1 MATENGVTQLDAQT
15 AQQMAAV
22 LGPDVSA
29 FEQLIQA
36 LLSTAN
42 EVRSQAEKVFQ
53 ACKEHQAD
61 ACVQRLVHVLKNSQ
75 ALELRGL
82 CAVLLRKALTS
93 DMENKTWKALTPQT
107 QQGLKSE
114 LLELIK
120 TEANK
125 STAKMV
131 CDTVSDVGAMLLEE
145 QQWPELLPFMFTC
158 VQSGDETLLERVLRI
173 FAQLVMSI
181 EMTLSP
187 YLNTLHGVFG
197 QCLTS
202 QNVDIRN
209 AALRATCSFISSLEK
224 KQERDKFQDLVPSM
238 LNCLGT
244 ALNQGDEA
252 TAQETLGMFIEIGE
266 EHPTFLRK
274 NLINIVNA
282 ILSVTEAAS
291 LEASTR
297 QLASEFLVTLAEAR
311 EKAPGM
317 MRKLPQFMGKLFHA
331 LMCFLLDI
339 DDEPEWHAADRE
351 EDEGIGNGE
360 LFDVGLEGLDRL
372 AIALGGNAIMP
383 IANQLLPAFLQD
395 QDWKKR
401 HSALMTL
408 AQIAEGCIKVMS
420 KAISWTVDICVTGL
434 RDPHAKVR
442 WAACQTVGQLSTDLG
457 PDFQEQ
463 EHARIVP
470 ALLAAMDDVNEARV
484 QAHATAAV
492 VNFSEDCEEDI
503 LAPYLD
509 ALVSKLLVL
518 LQSQR
523 NIVREGALTSLAS
536 VADSSKEYF
545 EKYYS
550 VVMPILVNIL
560 QTAGDKSLRLLRAKA
575 IECISLVGMAVGK
588 DKFGP
593 DAKAIMEMLMQ
604 LQNTEMEDDDPTAS
618 YLLQAWAR
626 ICKCL
631 GTDFLPY
638 LPVVMPPLLKSARL
652 ETDVQVKYVDDD
664 DDYDDDEI
672 DEVETLIVG
681 DRKICIRTSTLEE
694 KSTACSMLCCYVEE
708 LQAGFLPYIEEVVQL
723 FVPLLRFAFH
733 EEVRSTVATGIPEL
747 LKASKAA
754 VEKGCGKDQRWVK
767 SMLDYALGPL
777 LEAIEREPEALI
789 IVSQVEA
796 IGKLVATYGEGLD
809 QNQMMA
815 IFGGLKK
822 VLEGS
827 IERRKERESRKE
839 SEDFDEEEA
848 EAIEDENEEEDDV
861 SDSVC
866 ECLDEMLKKFR
877 ANIMPLVEQLLPYF
891 ARMLEQ
897 GRSTSEH
904 RIAICLID
912 SVVEFGSDNG
922 ATLKYF
928 NNFVPILL
936 TNTTSE
942 DADIRQ
948 CSAYGLGACAQ
959 VYGDHFA
966 PVCKDALGK
975 LMQIIQAPD
984 ARSGDYEVATEN
996 AVSALGK
1003 FCEFQSKAV
1012 DATGVAD
1019 TQQLMGFW
1027 LSQLPL
1033 KADKNEAKVVHD
1045 QLCRFLEKGDPRLL
1059 GKDNANLPRVVFILA
1074 KILSEGTTVVS
1085 AESRNKLIPI
1095 LQKIVHSLPQEAIQQ
1110 QAAQLPPKAQAVLQ
1124 AAKQ

>member
-1 MATENGVTQLDAQT
+1 MATENGGTPQVDAQT

-36 LLSTAN
+36 LMSTQN
-42 EVRSQAEKVFQ
+42 EVRGQAEKVFN
-53 ACKEHQAD
+53 ACRDHQAD
-61 ACVQRLVHVLKNSQ
+61 GCVQRLVHVLKASQ

-82 CAVLLRKALTS
+82 CAVLLRKSLTN
-93 DMENKTWKALTPQT
+93 DAENETWKSLTPQT
-107 QQGLKSE
+107 QQGLKAE

-120 TEANK
+120 SETNK
-125 STAKMV
+125 STAKMI

-145 QQWPELLPFMFTC
+145 NQWPELLPFMFTC
-158 VQSGDETLLERVLRI
+158 VQSGDETLLERALRI
-173 FAQLVMSI
+173 FAQLVMCI

-187 YLNTLHGVFG
+187 YLNTLHGVFA

-244 ALNQGDEA
+244 ALTAGDEA

-274 NLINIVNA
+274 NLIEIVNA
-282 ILSVTEAAS
+282 ILTVTEAAS

-297 QLASEFLVTLAEAR
+297 QLAAEFLVTLAEAR

-351 EDEGIGNGE
+351 EDEGVGNGE

-383 IANQLLPAFLQD
+383 IVNQILPAFLQD
-395 QDWKKR
+395 GDWKKR
-401 HSALMTL
+401 HSSLMTL
-408 AQIAEGCIKVMS
+408 AQIAEGCVKVMS
-420 KAISWTVDICVTGL
+420 KAINWTVDICIAGL

-463 EHARIVP
+463 EHGRIVP
-470 ALLAAMDDVNEARV
+470 ALLAAMDDVNEPRV

-492 VNFSEDCEEDI
+492 VNFSEDCEEEI

-518 LQSQR
+518 LQSPR

-560 QTAGDKSLRLLRAKA
+560 QTAGDKTLRLLRAKA

-588 DKFGP
+588 EKFGP
-593 DAKAIMEMLMQ
+593 DAKAIMEMLMA

-631 GTDFLPY
+631 GHDFLPY
-638 LPVVMPPLLKSARL
+638 LQVVMPPLLKSARL
-652 ETDVQVKYVDDD
+652 ETDVQVKYVDEDD
-664 DDYDDDEI
+664 DDDDDV
-672 DEVETLIVG
+672 DEVETLIIG

-708 LQAGFLPYIEEVVQL
+708 LQEGFFPYIDEIVQL
-723 FVPLLRFAFH
+723 FVGLLKFAFH
-733 EEVRSTVATGIPEL
+733 EEVRSTAATGLPEL
-747 LKASKAA
+747 LKAAKAS
-754 VEKGCGKDQRWVK
+754 VEKGCGKDLQWVK
-767 SMLDYALGPL
+767 SILDYGLGPL
-777 LEAIEREPEALI
+777 LEAIEKEPEAVI

-796 IGKLVATYGEGLD
+796 IGKLVSVYGEGLD
-809 QNQMMA
+809 QNQVVSV
-815 IFGGLKK
+815 FGCLKK

-827 IERRKERESRKE
+827 VERRKERESRKE
-839 SEDFDEEEA
+839 SEDFDDEEA
-848 EAIEDENEEEDDV
+848 EAIEDENEEEDEV
-861 SDSVC
+861 SDAVC
-866 ECLDEMLKKFR
+866 ECLDELLKKFR
-877 ANIMPLVEQLLPYF
+877 ANIMPLVEQLLPFF
-891 ARMLEQ
+891 AQMLEQ
-897 GRSTSEH
+897 NRSSSEH

-912 SVVEFGSDNG
+912 SVVEYGSDGG

-928 NNFVPILL
+928 NSFVPVLL
-936 TNTTSE
+936 NNTPSA
-942 DADIRQ
+942 DSDIRQ
-948 CSAYGLGACAQ
+948 CSAYGLGVCAQ
-959 VYGDHFA
+959 AYGEHFA
-966 PVCKDALGK
+966 PVCKDALAK
-975 LMQIIQAPD
+975 LMQVIQAPD
-984 ARSGDYEVATEN
+984 ARSSDYEVATEN

-1003 FCEFQSKAV
+1003 FCEFQAAAC
-1012 DATGVAD
+1012 DPDG
-1019 TQQLMGFW
+1019 QLTAFW
-1027 LSQLPL
+1027 LSHLPL

-1045 QLCRFLEKGDPRLL
+1045 QLCRLLEKGDPRVL
-1059 GKDNANLPRVVFILA
+1059 GKDNANLPRICCVLA
-1074 KILSEGTTVVS
+1074 TILSEGTSVVS
-1085 AESRNKLIPI
+1085 NESRNKLIAI
-1095 LQKIVHSLPQEAIQQ
+1095 LQKIVHTIPQEAIQQ
-1110 QAAQLPPKAQAVLQ
+1110 HAAQLVPKAQQVLQ
-1124 AAKQ
+1124 AALTGSNL

>member
-1 MATENGVTQLDAQT
+1 MTGENSEAAPLDATT

-22 LGPDVSA
+22 IGGDISA

-36 LLSTAN
+36 LMSTQN

-53 ACKEHQAD
+53 ACKVHHAD
-61 ACVQRLVHVLKNSQ
+61 ACVQRLVHVLKASQ

-82 CAVLLRKALTS
+82 CAVLLRKSLTA
-93 DMENKTWKALTPQT
+93 DVDNKTWKALSPQT

-114 LLELIK
+114 LLEMLK
-120 TEANK
+120 NEANK
-125 STAKMV
+125 STARMI

-145 QQWPELLPFMFTC
+145 NQWPELLPFMFTC
-158 VQSGDETLLERVLRI
+158 VQSGDENLLERVLRI

-187 YLNTLHGVFG
+187 YLNTLHGVFA

-202 QNVDIRN
+202 ANTDIRN

-244 ALNQGDEA
+244 ALNSGDEA

-274 NLINIVNA
+274 NLIEIVNA
-282 ILSVTEAAS
+282 ILTVTEAAN

-317 MRKLPQFMGKLFHA
+317 MRKLPQFMGKLFHS

-395 QDWKKR
+395 GDWRKR

-408 AQIAEGCIKVMS
+408 AQVAEGCMKVMS
-420 KAISWTVDICVTGL
+420 KAISWTVDICITGL

-470 ALLAAMDDVNEARV
+470 TLLAAMDDVNEPRV

-492 VNFSEDCEEDI
+492 VNFSEDCEENI
-503 LAPYLD
+503 LTPYLD

-518 LQSQR
+518 LQSPR

-560 QTAGDKSLRLLRAKA
+560 QTATDKSLRLLRAKA

-588 DKFGP
+588 EKFGP
-593 DAKAIMEMLMQ
+593 DANAIMEMLNA
-604 LQNTEMEDDDPTAS
+604 LQNSEMEDDDPTAS

-631 GTDFLPY
+631 GHDFLPY
-638 LPVVMPPLLKSARL
+638 LAVVMPPLLKSARL
-652 ETDVQVKYVDDD
+652 ETDVKIKYVDE
-664 DDYDDDEI
+664 DDDEDEDDI
-672 DEVETLIVG
+672 DEVETLIIG

-708 LQAGFLPYIEEVVQL
+708 LQEGFFPFLDEIVQL

-733 EEVRSTVATGIPEL
+733 EEVRSTVATGMPEL
-747 LKASKAA
+747 LKAAKAS
-754 VEKGCGKDQRWVK
+754 VEKGCGKDMAWVK
-767 SMLDYALGPL
+767 SMLDFTLGPL
-777 LEAIEREPEALI
+777 LEAIDREPEAVI
-789 IVSQVEA
+789 ICSQVEA
-796 IGKLVATYGEGLD
+796 IGKLVGIYGEALD
-809 QNQMMA
+809 QNQVMSV
-815 IFGGLKK
+815 FEHLKK

-827 IERRKERESRKE
+827 VERRKERESRKE
-839 SEDFDEEEA
+839 SEDFDEEEE
-848 EAIEDENEEEDDV
+848 EAINDENEEEDDV
-861 SDSVC
+861 SDAVC
-866 ECLDEMLKKFR
+866 ECIDAMLTKFR
-877 ANIMPLVEQLLPYF
+877 SAVMPLVEQLLPYF
-891 ARMLEQ
+891 AQMLEPS
-897 GRSTSEH
+897 RSKSEH

-922 ATLKYF
+922 ATLKYY
-928 NNFVPILL
+928 NSFVPVLL
-936 TNTTSE
+936 NNTLSE

-948 CSAYGLGACAQ
+948 CSAYGLGVCAQ
-959 VYGDHFA
+959 AYGETFA
-966 PVCKDALGK
+966 PVCKDALAK

-984 ARSGDYEVATEN
+984 ARSSDYEVATEN
-996 AVSALGK
+996 AVSSLGK
-1003 FCEFQSKAV
+1003 FIEFQANV
-1012 DATGVAD
+1012 VD

-1045 QLCRFLEKGDPRLL
+1045 QLCRFLERQDPRL
-1059 GKDNANLPRVVFILA
+1059 NAHLPRIVFVLS
-1074 KILSEGTTVVS
+1074 KVLSEGTTVVS
-1085 AESRNKLIPI
+1085 DASRNKLIGI
-1095 LQKIVHSLPQEAIQQ
+1095 LQKVAQTLPAEAIQQ
-1110 QAAQLPPKAQAVLQ
+1110 QAAQLDQKAQQVLQ
-1124 AAKQ
+1124 AALAGN